1 MSCGCQ
7 HTHKQKARTDRQKVI
22 SKQNHYSSELEETQ
36 IRYKITQLSDNGIS
50 ITLSLIE
57 DIELEAIS
65 QQQIMLE
72 AIDRSISDEE
82 VKKQIKPVL
91 EAILRS
97 QPQTVIKTYPKT
109 VIQINMSRKK
119 YENIGSPGVG
129 NKILVDI
136 KRDSTQV

>member
-1 MSCGCQ
+1 MDVST
-7 HTHKQKARTDRQKVI
+7 HTSNSRTDQQKVI
-22 SKQNHYSSELEETQ
+22 SKQNYYSSELEDTQ
-36 IRYKITQLSDNGIS
+36 IRYKITQLSDNGFN

-57 DIELEAIS
+57 DIELEAVS
-65 QQQIMLE
+65 QQQLMLE

-82 VKKQIKPVL
+82 VKKQIKPIL

-97 QPQTVIKTYPKT
+97 QPQTAIKTYPKT

-129 NKILVDI
+129 NKILIDI
-136 KRDSTQV
+136 KRDSKQI

>member
-1 MSCGCQ
+1 MDVST
-7 HTHKQKARTDRQKVI
+7 HTSNSRTDQQKVI
-22 SKQNHYSSELEETQ
+22 SKQNYYSSELEDTQ
-36 IRYKITQLSDNGIS
+36 IRYKITQLSDNGFN

-57 DIELEAIS
+57 DIELEAVS
-65 QQQIMLE
+65 QQQLMLE

-82 VKKQIKPVL
+82 VKKQIKPIL

-129 NKILVDI
+129 NKILIDI
-136 KRDSTQV
+136 KRDSKQI